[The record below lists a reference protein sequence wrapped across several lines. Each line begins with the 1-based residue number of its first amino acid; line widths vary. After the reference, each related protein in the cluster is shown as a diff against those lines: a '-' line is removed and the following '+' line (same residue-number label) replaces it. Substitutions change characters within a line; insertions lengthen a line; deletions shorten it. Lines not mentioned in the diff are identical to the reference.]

1 MIISPIAYGN
11 GAYVVHQQLAKHI
24 KNYKVIP
31 YSPKLSLFPFAY
43 YPIGR
48 KESANVIHC
57 TPDSAIFHLRR
68 HVPMVVTLHGYAID
82 TELHPYSNLLQKIH
96 GRTDLRWLHQ
106 LAIKYAD
113 VITTVSQYTANLAKN
128 DLNIKKP
135 IKVIY
140 NGVDEQLFFPKKRNV
155 GKEIKVLFSG
165 NLTRRK
171 GAHLLLP
178 IIERLD
184 KNITIYYTSGL
195 RERSKL
201 LDHPRLQPLGNIPH
215 NKMPELYQSMDIL
228 LFPTVR
234 EGFGLAAVEAM
245 ACGLPVVATNSSA
258 LPELI
263 THGEGGELCPLED
276 VTAFVA
282 AIQTVAED
290 TQLRQQMGEF
300 NRIVVEQ
307 RFTLNKMLARY
318 TQLFSEYT
326 K

>member
-1 MIISPIAYGN
+1 MIVSPIAYGN

-31 YSPKLSLFPFAY
+31 YSPKLSLFPFSY

-48 KESANVIHC
+48 KESAKVMHC

-68 HVPMVVTLHGYAID
+68 NVPMVVTLHGYAID
-82 TELHPYSNLLQKIH
+82 KELHPYSSLVQKIH

-106 LAIKYAD
+106 LAVKYAD
-113 VITTVSQYTANLAKN
+113 VLTTVSQYTANLAKQ
-128 DLNIKKP
+128 DLSITKP

-140 NGVDEQLFFPKKRNV
+140 NGVNEQLFFPKKRNV
-155 GKEIKVLFSG
+155 DKEIRVLFSG

-184 KNITIYYTSGL
+184 KKIVIYYTSGL
-195 RERSKL
+195 REQLKL
-201 LDHPRLQPLGNIPH
+201 VDHPRLRALGNIPH
-215 NKMPELYQSMDIL
+215 EKMPELYQSMDIL

-258 LPELI
+258 LPEI
-263 THGEGGELCPLED
+263 VTHEKGGFLCKLGD
-276 VTAFVA
+276 IDAFA
-282 AIQTVAED
+282 TAIQILAD
-290 TQLRQQMGEF
+290 SSLLREQWGLF
-300 NRIVVEQ
+300 NRVEVEGKFKLKTMIDNYQ
-307 RFTLNKMLARY
+307 MLFDKML
-318 TQLFSEYT
+318 
-326 K
+326 

>member
-24 KNYKVIP
+24 KNYKIIP

-48 KESANVIHC
+48 KETANLIHC

-68 HVPMVVTLHGYAID
+68 NVPMVVTLHGYAID
-82 TELHPYSNLLQKIH
+82 KELHPYSSLVQKIH

-106 LAIKYAD
+106 LAVKYAD
-113 VITTVSQYTANLAKN
+113 VLTTVSQYTANLAQQ

-140 NGVDEQLFFPKKRNV
+140 NGVDEQLFFPKKRSIV
-155 GKEIKVLFSG
+155 KEIKVLFSG

-171 GAHLLLP
+171 GADLLLP

-195 RERSKL
+195 REKSKL
-201 LDHPRLQPLGNIPH
+201 LDHPRLYALGNIPH
-215 NKMPELYQSMDIL
+215 KKMPELYRNMDIL

-234 EGFGLAAVEAM
+234 EGHSIAVLEAM
-245 ACGLPVVATNSSA
+245 ASGLPVVASNVAS
-258 LPELI
+258 LPEQI
-263 THGEGGELCPLED
+263 THGQGGFLCKLGD
-276 VTAFVA
+276 IDAFA
-282 AIQTVAED
+282 TAIQILAD
-290 TQLRQQMGEF
+290 SSLLREQWGLF
-300 NRIVVEQ
+300 NRVEVEGKFKLKTMIDNYQ
-307 RFTLNKMLARY
+307 TLFDKML
-318 TQLFSEYT
+318 
-326 K
+326 

>member
-1 MIISPIAYGN
+1 MIVSPIAYGN

-31 YSPKLSLFPFAY
+31 YSPKLSLFPFSY

-48 KESANVIHC
+48 KESAKVMHC

-68 HVPMVVTLHGYAID
+68 NVPMVVTLHGYAID
-82 TELHPYSNLLQKIH
+82 KELHPYSSLVQKIH

-113 VITTVSQYTANLAKN
+113 VLTTVSQYTAKLAQQ

-140 NGVDEQLFFPKKRNV
+140 NGVDEQLFFPKKRSA

-178 IIERLD
+178 IIDRLD

-195 RERSKL
+195 RETSQL
-201 LDHPRLQPLGNIPH
+201 VNHPRLCALGNIPH
-215 NKMPELYQSMDIL
+215 NKMPELYRNMDIL

-234 EGFGLAAVEAM
+234 EGHSIAVLEAM
-245 ACGLPVVATNSSA
+245 ASGLPVVASNVAS
-258 LPELI
+258 LPEQI
-263 THGEGGELCPLED
+263 THGQGGFLCKLGD
-276 VTAFVA
+276 IDAFA
-282 AIQTVAED
+282 TAIQILAD
-290 TQLRQQMGEF
+290 SSLLREQWGLCNRVEVEGKFKLKTMIDNYQMLF
-300 NRIVVEQ
+300 D
-307 RFTLNKMLARY
+307 KML
-318 TQLFSEYT
+318 
-326 K
+326 